1 MKHAVIFAHPKPDS
15 FTAAVAETYAEAA
28 RALGHEAVVRDLY
41 RMGFDPCLK
50 AEEIPTAEG
59 YKVAADVAA
68 ERALLD
74 DADVFAFVYPFWFNA
89 PPAILKGYVDRVF
102 GMGFGFEPAAG
113 GTQALLDGRKMISF
127 SSSGAPE
134 DWVRETGAM
143 AALHTLFDNHLAG
156 VCGLT
161 VVDHIHVGGI
171 VPGLTPEWMSQILEN
186 VRGTVRRCFA
196 EAESALT

>member
-1 MKHAVIFAHPKPDS
+1 MKHVVIFAHPKADS

-28 RALGHEAVVRDLY
+28 RGLGHEAVVRDLY

-50 AEEIPTAEG
+50 AEEIPTPEG
-59 YKVAADVAA
+59 FNVAPDVAA
-68 ERALLD
+68 ERDVLD

-113 GTQALLDGRKMISF
+113 GTQALLDGRRLISF
-127 SSSGAPE
+127 TSSGAPE
-134 DWVRETGAM
+134 DWVRDTGAM
-143 AALHTLFDNHLAG
+143 AALTTLFDNHLAG

-171 VPGLTPEWMSQILEN
+171 VPGLTPEWMAQILEN
-186 VRGTVRRCFA
+186 VRATVRRCFA
-196 EAESALT
+196 EAAPTLT

>member
-28 RALGHEAVVRDLY
+28 RALGHEVVVRDLY

-50 AEEIPTAEG
+50 SEEIPTPDG
-59 YKVAADVAA
+59 FKVSADVAA
-68 ERALLD
+68 ERAALD
-74 DADVFAFVYPFWFNA
+74 DIDVFALVYPFWFNA

-113 GTQALLDGRKMISF
+113 GTQALLDGRRLISF

-171 VPGLTPEWMSQILEN
+171 VPGLTPEWMAQILEN

-196 EAESALT
+196 EAEPALT

>member
-1 MKHAVIFAHPKPDS
+1 MKHAVIFAHPKADS

-28 RALGHEAVVRDLY
+28 RGLGHEAVVRDLY

-50 AEEIPTAEG
+50 AEEIPTPEG
-59 YKVAADVAA
+59 FNVAADVAA
-68 ERALLD
+68 ERAVLD

-113 GTQALLDGRKMISF
+113 GTQALLDGRRLISF
-127 SSSGAPE
+127 TSSGAPE
-134 DWVRETGAM
+134 DWVRDTGAM
-143 AALHTLFDNHLAG
+143 AALNTLFDNHLAG

-171 VPGLTPEWMSQILEN
+171 VPGLTPEWMAQILEN
-186 VRGTVRRCFA
+186 VRATVRRCFA
-196 EAESALT
+196 EPAPALT

>member
-50 AEEIPTAEG
+50 AEEIPTPEG
-59 YKVAADVAA
+59 FKVAPDVAA
-68 ERALLD
+68 ERAVLD

-113 GTQALLDGRKMISF
+113 GTQALLDGRQLISF

-134 DWVRETGAM
+134 DWVRDTGAM

-171 VPGLTPEWMSQILEN
+171 VPGLTPEWMAQILDN
-186 VRGTVRRCFA
+186 VRTTVRRCFA
-196 EAESALT
+196 EAEPALT